1 MVSGQCQCYF
11 FYLLIVRDI
20 SHVCCFNVSDFILFK
35 NFVNFFPASFFFRF
49 PPTEVI
55 LKNVLFE
62 KNSAAQQGGGLV
74 ATDTFQYGTT
84 VTMDRNTRF
93 VDNVAIV
100 GNKDA
105 LIIKAG
111 FTFLDC
117 QPGYFAT
124 SNLGSL
130 NENFN
135 SDGKGCLSPCL
146 PGHFGQGVATR
157 EEKESCPA

>member
-1 MVSGQCQCYF
+1 MFFQCYR
-11 FYLLIVRDI
+11 FYFIQILLI
-20 SHVCCFNVSDFILFK
+20 
-35 NFVNFFPASFFFRF
+35 FFPVSFFRY

-74 ATDTFQYGTT
+74 AIDMFQYGTV

-93 VDNVAIV
+93 VDNEAIV

-105 LIIKAG
+105 YIIKAG

-117 QPGYFAT
+117 QPGYF
-124 SNLGSL
+124 SSENLGSL

-135 SDGKGCLSPCL
+135 SD
-146 PGHFGQGVATR
+146 R
-157 EEKESCPA
+157 